1 MRTPSVAPCRRGRMD
16 QAPVYETGSRR
27 FESCRR
33 RQLVVA
39 QWRERRPPKA
49 GTHVRI
55 VPTRPP
61 SRDLEATRLDEEPVP
76 NTGRGCTLG
85 RSSRPASATFHA
97 AMVQRSRHR
106 ALNPEIG
113 VRFPAA
119 VRSCS
124 SNHPHNYESVP
135 GSRAARHPAVTRKAG
150 VRAPPWQHI
159 ARWPR
164 IEAHGCKPCH
174 GGESPSRASIAPPHH
189 RTHHVVVVQRRGSRP
204 ATPGMRVRI
213 PPATPSRPATPPCRR
228 GPEGKDARLVSEK
241 QRVRSPPPAP
251 RTDPEVSKL

>member
-1 MRTPSVAPCRRGRMD
+1 MRSL
-16 QAPVYETGSRR
+16 SRK
-27 FESCRR
+27 
-33 RQLVVA
+33 QV
-39 QWRERRPPKA
+39 
-49 GTHVRI
+49 GVR
-55 VPTRPP
+55 
-61 SRDLEATRLDEEPVP
+61 AA
-76 NTGRGCTLG
+76 LG

-174 GGESPSRASIAPPHH
+174 GGESPSRASIARPHHRTTAPPHH
-189 RTHHVVVVQRRGSRP
+189 RTTCGRRP
-204 ATPGMRVRI
+204 TARI
-213 PPATPSRPATPPCRR
+213 PARHAGDEGSNPSGHTIATSDPPCRR

>member
-61 SRDLEATRLDEEPVP
+61 PRDLEATRLDEEPVP

-124 SNHPHNYESVP
+124 GNHPHNHESVP

-174 GGESPSRASIAPPHH
+174 GGESPSRASIAPPHRCTTHH
-189 RTHHVVVVQRRGSRP
+189 RTTAPPHHGTTCGRRP
-204 ATPGMRVRI
+204 TARI
-213 PPATPSRPATPPCRR
+213 PARHAGDEGSNPSGHTIATSDATVPA
-228 GPEGKDARLVSEK
+228 
-241 QRVRSPPPAP
+241 RS
-251 RTDPEVSKL
+251 